1 MAMAAVV
8 MVGLAVPRVEP
19 KSDINYGQPTHPS
32 ETQSTTQG
40 MNKPLQKCSLGVFT
54 QFRRMLDTLALTAKS
69 DTEKERKEARGCS
82 ILSVLSEAP
91 TLSVHHL
98 LPLAPI
104 TVEIS
109 LTPLLSQEWN
119 AWHASNGVENRIYL
133 FSGRIGCLKWG
144 WRPGGQQGMEYWTVD
159 REEAEVWKLNKIN
172 SNRFHLWWCR
182 EDGGGQIVESVGG
195 SNVHRGYNCL
205 RLGRSFVWLQM
216 YMEVMR
222 LRVEND
228 RPQPPPPKAT
238 GECVWPPICRRP
250 LYGNNKIW
258 KTSANGNPTDAEA
271 AAKEE
276 VVITLLCSV

>member
-19 KSDINYGQPTHPS
+19 KSDINYGQPTDPS

-82 ILSVLSEAP
+82 IFSVLSEAP

-119 AWHASNGVENRIYL
+119 A
-133 FSGRIGCLKWG
+133 
-144 WRPGGQQGMEYWTVD
+144 
-159 REEAEVWKLNKIN
+159 
-172 SNRFHLWWCR
+172 
-182 EDGGGQIVESVGG
+182 
-195 SNVHRGYNCL
+195 
-205 RLGRSFVWLQM
+205 
-216 YMEVMR
+216 
-222 LRVEND
+222 
-228 RPQPPPPKAT
+228 
-238 GECVWPPICRRP
+238 
-250 LYGNNKIW
+250 
-258 KTSANGNPTDAEA
+258 
-271 AAKEE
+271 
-276 VVITLLCSV
+276 